1 MIKEFSGNLQPPHRQ
16 QPQQG
21 ELFGIPQRQP
31 EPVAQ
36 PQQGEQNASIQE

>member
-21 ELFGIPQRQP
+21 ELFGIPQR
-31 EPVAQ
+31 PVQQDQ
-36 PQQGEQNASIQE
+36 PQQGEPNANPQG